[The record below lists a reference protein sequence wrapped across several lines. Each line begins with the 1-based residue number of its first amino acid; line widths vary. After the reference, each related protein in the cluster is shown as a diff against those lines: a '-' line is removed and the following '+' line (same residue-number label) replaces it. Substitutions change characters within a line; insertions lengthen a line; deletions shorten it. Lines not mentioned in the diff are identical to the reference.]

1 MSKTSYLL
9 ALALFHD
16 QQKNNQIL
24 YLWMFN
30 IQCFLSG
37 EMFGM
42 KFRDRELPAPPLENS
57 VESTKKTSV
66 ETTRKTLLETRTSKT
81 ETVKKVQAASPQFPR
96 PNGRLSS
103 CLEVWQRTKRFLYI
117 IYFFQVS
124 GEPWYKPVDRKTAE
138 EMVKKG
144 KRTFVNTFTF
154 FSVPVGKNGCFLVRD
169 SIHGGVDSPL
179 TLTLFNNDKVFNISI
194 RLRSDGK
201 VLYYYKNFIICEC
214 FRWLLARRSQMNLAT
229 AQWQQW
235 LPTIRC

>member
-1 MSKTSYLL
+1 M
-9 ALALFHD
+9 
-16 QQKNNQIL
+16 
-24 YLWMFN
+24 
-30 IQCFLSG
+30 
-37 EMFGM
+37 
-42 KFRDRELPAPPLENS
+42 
-57 VESTKKTSV
+57 
-66 ETTRKTLLETRTSKT
+66 
-81 ETVKKVQAASPQFPR
+81 
-96 PNGRLSS
+96 
-103 CLEVWQRTKRFLYI
+103 
-117 IYFFQVS
+117 S

-144 KRTFVNTFTF
+144 KRTFVNTLTF

-229 AQWQQW
+229 AQ
-235 LPTIRC
+235 